1 MLVMAVTFT
10 NQSFTPD
17 VNHYGT
23 KTRVKFNGS
32 FLQQDSVPFNH
43 GKVVNI

>member
-1 MLVMAVTFT
+1 MAVTFT
-10 NQSFTPD
+10 NQSFTPN

-23 KTRVKFNGS
+23 KTGVKFNGS
-32 FLQQDSVPFNH
+32 CLQQDSLSFNH